1 MATSPHVARAL
12 VRGLLLAGAVGA
24 GVAALNIGR
33 RYQESDQKA
42 IDWDQVRK
50 IAVGISGGASLGSG
64 ARAELER
71 QYRRWISDVEP
82 QIAAYLHTTLPKPL
96 ETVFVFDRP
105 QWIDANIA
113 NFRVLFAPLE
123 EVYDDLIMRGSFR
136 AGPVFGGI
144 NQLVAS
150 SQIGLL
156 LGYLAKRVLGQYD
169 VALLGREPM
178 TSGKLYFLEQNIKA
192 SEIKL
197 SIPADQFRL
206 WICLHEATH
215 AFEFEAHP
223 WLATYLNEQ
232 IAEHM
237 HLVTQQLRRIRL
249 DASFLEETV
258 HRVVRGITQG
268 GHWVEMLMSDEQRR
282 VFQRLQ
288 STMSLLEGYS
298 NHVMDRI
305 GIQLMPDYE
314 EIKRKFEQR
323 RTKRSVTDQIWN
335 KLTGLDL
342 KIEQYSLGER
352 FVNEVVAQRGIGF
365 MNRIFDDP
373 AHLPDMREIRHPQ
386 RWIERM
392 EGSGRRALA
401 ISWG

>member
-1 MATSPHVARAL
+1 MATSPHVARSL

-33 RYQESDQKA
+33 RYRESDQKA

-50 IAVGISGGASLGSG
+50 IAVGISGTTSFSESS
-64 ARAELER
+64 RAELEE

-82 QIAAYLHTTLPKPL
+82 KIARYLRATLPRPL

-105 QWIDANIA
+105 HWIDANIA

-123 EVYDDLIMRGSFR
+123 DVYDDLIVHGSFR
-136 AGPVFGGI
+136 AGPVVGGI

-169 VALLGREPM
+169 MALLGREPM

-192 SEIKL
+192 SEVKL
-197 SIPADQFRL
+197 SIPAEQFRL

-237 HLVTQQLRRIRL
+237 NLVTQQLRRIRL
-249 DASFLEETV
+249 DAGFIEETV
-258 HRVVRGITQG
+258 HRVVRGLTQG
-268 GHWVEMLMSDEQRR
+268 GHWLEMLMSDEQRR

-298 NHVMDRI
+298 NHVMDHI
-305 GIQLMPDYE
+305 GVELMPDYE

-323 RTKRSVTDQIWN
+323 RSQRSITDQIWSR
-335 KLTGLDL
+335 LTGLDL
-342 KIEQYSLGER
+342 KMEQYSLGER
-352 FVNEVVAQRGIGF
+352 FVNEVVARRGIDV
-365 MNRIFDDP
+365 MNRVFDD
-373 AHLPDMREIRHPQ
+373 ASFLPDMREIRHPQ
-386 RWIERM
+386 RWIERLD
-392 EGSGRRALA
+392 GRSRKSLA

>member
-1 MATSPHVARAL
+1 VATSPHLARSV

-24 GVAALNIGR
+24 GVAAHSIGR
-33 RYQESDQKA
+33 RYQNSDQKA

-50 IAVGISGGASLGSG
+50 VAVGISGGTSIRGDD
-64 ARAELER
+64 RADL
-71 QYRRWISDVEP
+71 QQHYRRWISEVEP
-82 QIAAYLHTTLPKPL
+82 HIAGYLHTTLPTPL

-123 EVYDDLIMRGSFR
+123 EVYDDVIVRGSLR
-136 AGPVFGGI
+136 AGPVVGGI

-169 VALLGREPM
+169 MALLGREPM
-178 TSGKLYFLEQNIKA
+178 TSGKLYFLEQNVKG

-197 SIPADQFRL
+197 SIPGDQFRL

-223 WLATYLNEQ
+223 WLATYLNEH

-237 HLVTQQLRRIRL
+237 NLVTQQLRRIRL

-258 HRVVRGITQG
+258 HRVVRSVTQG
-268 GHWVEMLMSDEQRR
+268 GHWLELLMSDDQRR

-298 NHVMDRI
+298 NHVMDHI

-314 EIKRKFEQR
+314 DIKRKFEQR
-323 RTKRSVTDQIWN
+323 RSKRSVTDQIWS

-352 FVNEVVAQRGIGF
+352 FVNEIVAQRGIDF
-365 MNRIFDDP
+365 MNRVFDDP
-373 AHLPDMREIRHPQ
+373 AQLPDMREIRQPQ
-386 RWIERM
+386 RWIERLD
-392 EGSGRRALA
+392 GGGRRALA
-401 ISWG
+401 IRWG